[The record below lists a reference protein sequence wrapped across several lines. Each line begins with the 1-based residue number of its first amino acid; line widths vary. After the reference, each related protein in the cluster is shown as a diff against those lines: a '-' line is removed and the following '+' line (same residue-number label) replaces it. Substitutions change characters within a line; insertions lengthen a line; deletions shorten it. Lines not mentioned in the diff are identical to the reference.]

1 MNRAQRRQAERND
14 RRGIVYTPKVLPV
27 PAIFDEFNVFDFPQ
41 MMLQKLENGEIE
53 AVQGTPVFTITTA

>member
-41 MMLQKLENGEIE
+41 MMLQNLKTVRLKPCK
-53 AVQGTPVFTITTA
+53 VHQFLR